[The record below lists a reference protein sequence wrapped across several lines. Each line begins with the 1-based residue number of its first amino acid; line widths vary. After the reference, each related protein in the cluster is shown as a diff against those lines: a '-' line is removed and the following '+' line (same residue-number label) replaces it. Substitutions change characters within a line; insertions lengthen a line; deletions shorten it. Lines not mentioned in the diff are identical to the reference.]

1 MTRQPSDR
9 LARERALDPR
19 GSFIVQAPAG
29 SGKTELLTRR
39 FLRLLATVA
48 EPEEIVAVTFT
59 RKAAAE
65 MRHRILSALE
75 LAAGAEPD
83 EAHRKDLWCLG
94 KAARGQDAERGWE
107 LTRCPARLRVQTIDS
122 LCAALAR
129 QMPVLSRFGAIP
141 DVTDNADALYGEAAR
156 RTLGAVDEDPGA
168 DVARALGVVYG
179 HLDGNLGKLEE
190 LLVSQLAR
198 RDQWLRLVAGLRGG
212 ATSRAAL
219 EAGLERVVADHLT
232 SLRDAAPAWLSSD
245 LPPLVHGAVERLKAK
260 DPQHPLSCLADLAGL
275 PGGGIAGLPRWR
287 VLADFLLTQ
296 SGALR
301 KRVTVSE
308 GFPPGKDAK
317 EDKARML
324 ALLEAL
330 GEESVFVD
338 LLAAVRSL
346 PATRYS
352 DAQWEVVEALVEILR
367 RAAAELQLAFAGA
380 GQVDFI
386 EVAQAALRA
395 LGEEEAPTD
404 LALRLDYQVRH
415 LLVDEFQD
423 TSLSQFQLLR
433 RLTAEWEAGDG
444 RTLFAVGDPMQSIYR
459 FREAEVGLFLQ
470 AKHSGVGSLAV
481 EPLTLSENFRSQ
493 SGIVDWVN
501 QTFKEVLPPREDPD
515 AGAVPFARST
525 PFHGP
530 GVEPAVSVH
539 PLFGNDRT
547 AEAALVAEL
556 VRARLED
563 GCRSIAVLGRSRS
576 HLAPVAA
583 GLGARGIRFRAVDT
597 EQLSER
603 PVVQDLL
610 ALTRALSHPGDRLA
624 WLAVLRAPWC
634 GLALADLLALARDGS
649 ATLWDRL
656 CDEGVLTTV
665 SSDGRERLGRLMTAL
680 EPFVHRRRRNSL
692 RRWVEG
698 AWLALGGAATA
709 GAERLGEAE
718 AFFAALEGRD
728 CGGALL
734 DVAALE
740 EDIEGLYA
748 PPDPTA
754 GAEVQLMTMHKA
766 KGLQFDT
773 VILTGLGRPPRSD
786 TPPLLR
792 AIERPRPDGSA
803 DLLVAPIRD
812 ALEGVEPIYEH
823 LGLREKGKGENEVAR
838 LLYVAC
844 TRACSELH
852 LVGHTNLDGD
862 GRPRNPDARSL
873 LYKLWWAVVGYYE
886 DAATSARSAGSEA
899 PQEATAGKLRRL
911 LLDWRLA
918 ELPESPLGARD
929 AAHEQVAPEQPSAI
943 PFDWASS
950 IAAPV
955 GTLVHRYLQRMALDG
970 LDAWDSDRLR
980 RARPSICAALRGLGL
995 SGGQV
1000 EEGGDR
1006 VERALLNVLGDRRA
1020 RWIFDSNHSDARSEY
1035 RLAARIDGE
1044 LRNVAV
1050 DRTFVEDGVRWI
1062 IDYKTSVHE
1071 GGGLRHFLESEK
1083 ERYREQLET
1092 YGRVFLLMGEERVR
1106 LALYFPLLRAW
1117 VEWGVGD
1124 LPKASG
1130 S

>member
-1 MTRQPSDR
+1 MSRQPADQS
-9 LARERALDPR
+9 ARERALDPR

-65 MRHRILSALE
+65 MRHRILTALE
-75 LAAGAEPD
+75 LAAGPEPD
-83 EAHRKDLWCLG
+83 EAHRKGLWRLG
-94 KAARGQDAERGWE
+94 KAAKGQDAKRGWE
-107 LTRCPARLRVQTIDS
+107 LTRSPARLRVQTIDS

-141 DVTDNADALYGEAAR
+141 DVTENAEALYGEAAQ
-156 RTLGAVDEDPGA
+156 RTLGAVDEDPGSDA
-168 DVARALGVVYG
+168 ARALGVVYR
-179 HLDGNLGKLEE
+179 HLDGDLGKLEE
-190 LLVSQLAR
+190 LLVAQLAR

-219 EAGLERVVADHLT
+219 EAGLERVVGDHLT
-232 SLRDAAPAWLSSD
+232 GLQDAAPAWLASD
-245 LPPLVHGAVERLKAK
+245 LPPLVRGAAERLKEK
-260 DPQHPLSCLADLAGL
+260 DPQHPLSGLADLEGL
-275 PGGGIAGLPRWR
+275 PGGGIAGLPLWR
-287 VLADFLLTQ
+287 GLADFLLTQ
-296 SGALR
+296 GGGLR

-317 EDKARML
+317 EDKACML

-338 LLAAVRSL
+338 LLAAVRTL

-367 RAAAELQLAFAGA
+367 RAAAELQLVFADA

-433 RLTAEWEAGDG
+433 RLTAGWEAGDG

-470 AKHSGVGSLAV
+470 AKHNGVGPLPV

-530 GVEPAVSVH
+530 GANPAVSVH

-547 AEAALVAEL
+547 AEGALVAEL
-556 VRARLED
+556 VRSRLE
-563 GCRSIAVLGRSRS
+563 GGSRSIAVLGRSRS

-583 GLGARGIRFRAVDT
+583 ELGARGIRFRAVDT
-597 EQLSER
+597 EPLSER

-610 ALTRALSHPGDRLA
+610 ALTRALAHPGDRLA

-634 GLALADLLALARDGS
+634 GIALADLLALAWDGS

-656 CDEGVLTTV
+656 WDTEVLGKL
-665 SSDGRERLGRLMTAL
+665 SPSGRERVGRLAAAL
-680 EPFVHRRRRNSL
+680 EPFVRCRRRNGL

-718 AFFAALEGRD
+718 AFCAALEGRD

-734 DVAALE
+734 DVGALE

-748 PPDPTA
+748 PPDPAA

-773 VILTGLGRPPRSD
+773 VILTGLGRRPRSD

-792 AIERPRPDGSA
+792 AIERPRPEGSV

-823 LGLREKGKGENEVAR
+823 LGLREKGKGDNEVAR

-852 LVGHTNLDGD
+852 LVGHTKLDGE
-862 GRPRNPDARSL
+862 GKLRNPEGRSL
-873 LYKLWWAVVGYYE
+873 LYKLWPAVAGYYE
-886 DAATSARSAGSEA
+886 DAASSARPAGSEA
-899 PQEATAGKLRRL
+899 PQAATAGKLRRL
-911 LLDWRLA
+911 PLGWRLA
-918 ELPESPLGARD
+918 ELPASPLGARN
-929 AAHEQVAPEQPSAI
+929 AANEQTAPEQPSAI
-943 PFDWASS
+943 PFDWASPT
-950 IAAPV
+950 AAPV
-955 GTLVHRYLQRMALDG
+955 GTLVHRYLQRMSLDG
-970 LDAWDSDRLR
+970 LDAWDADRLR
-980 RARPSICAALRGLGL
+980 RARPSVCASLRGLGL
-995 SGGQV
+995 SGAQL
-1000 EEGGDR
+1000 EEGCDR
-1006 VERALLNVLGDRRA
+1006 VEQALFNVLGDRRA
-1020 RWIFDSNHSDARSEY
+1020 RWILDPNHSDARSEY

-1044 LRNVAV
+1044 IRNVAV
-1050 DRTFVEDGVRWI
+1050 DRTFAEGGVRWI
-1062 IDYKTSVHE
+1062 IDYKTGSHE
-1071 GGGLRHFLESEK
+1071 GGDLEQFLKAEQ
-1083 ERYREQLET
+1083 ERYTEQLET
-1092 YGRVFLLMGEERVR
+1092 YARVFSMLGARRIR
-1106 LALYFPLLRAW
+1106 LGLYFPVLRAW
-1117 VEWGVGD
+1117 VEWSFV
-1124 LPKASG
+1124 
-1130 S
+1130 